1 MLEAIALGHSV
12 CRVRS
17 HVGRNSDLVVRRIL
31 NDTMGILSDERTGA
45 SLCHR
50 LAALP
55 FIAATR
61 LDLALL
67 IRHLAFVIR
76 HLAFAIR
83 LFERRE
89 KEEGKGDI
97 TDIDR
102 LRGERAS
109 RTCT

>member
-76 HLAFAIR
+76 HPPSGICHSPFR
-83 LFERRE
+83 
-89 KEEGKGDI
+89 KEGKGDI
-97 TDIDR
+97 TDIDH
-102 LRGERAS
+102 LRGE
-109 RTCT
+109 

>member
-76 HLAFAIR
+76 HLPFVICHPASVIPHLPSVIPHPASAI
-83 LFERRE
+83 
-89 KEEGKGDI
+89 
-97 TDIDR
+97 
-102 LRGERAS
+102 
-109 RTCT
+109 